1 MFNGTKDPWK
11 AKGAEIK
18 SQWERCEDKW
28 EQNKESK
35 ITLCCIRN
43 TIPSKQ
49 TYINYEKL
57 IKSHQLCLR

>member
-28 EQNKESK
+28 EKNKENK
-35 ITLCCIRN
+35 ITLCCIGIYGMVYIRFPQNKPMLIMRN
-43 TIPSKQ
+43 W
-49 TYINYEKL
+49 
-57 IKSHQLCLR
+57 